1 MPEYGSKKY
10 REQLTPSQDA
20 SANFVLPYLAQA
32 IQRAE
37 NDPTGQMGIR
47 SFQAENPSQVLGNS
61 IYNNFAR
68 WIQAGQPGKFVDF
81 MRNRWAPLNA
91 PNDPKG
97 LNYNWAPNVRS
108 GLEDILGGKEYERWR
123 RFNMVKQDNSTL
135 PSGLPIPTRRTG

>member
-1 MPEYGSKKY
+1 MPEYGSKQY
-10 REQLTPSQDA
+10 RKELTPSQHA
-20 SANFVLPYLAQA
+20 SAMYVLPFLAQA

-37 NDPTGQMGIR
+37 NDPTGMMGVR
-47 SFQAENPSQVLGNS
+47 SIQTNNPSQVLGNS

-91 PNDPKG
+91 PNDPKK

-108 GLEDILGGKEYERWR
+108 GLQDMLGGQEYERWR
-123 RFNMVKQDNSTL
+123 RYNMVQNPDTVR
-135 PSGLPIPTRRTG
+135 SGYTV